1 MPQAEWDALAREVH
15 DLARRVA
22 EIEAHLGRA
31 EWSPGLPAAAPVEE
45 RPAGVAADAASLVPI
60 VGRMLL
66 GLAGAYLL
74 RALTD
79 GGNISPRAGVAA
91 GILYAMG
98 WLVWAARTPA
108 GQRLETALHG
118 LTSVLILS
126 PLLWEATLRLHALST
141 WAAGAILVAFTIFGL
156 AISWRKNLAI
166 VATIATLAGLG
177 TASALLMATHDVLPF
192 TLAFL
197 VVAAAV
203 EASACLNH
211 WLSER
216 WLAAV
221 AADFS
226 VLLATWLVTNARGL
240 PESYA
245 PIPARWLMGALVGLL
260 AIYLL
265 STIVRTLFR
274 GFRFTGFEIAQCAV
288 AFTIALGG
296 GLRLSATAPR
306 LAPAIG
312 TLALAGAAACYM
324 LSLLRLQRRGA
335 CRRNLYTYST
345 FGILLALAGS
355 RILLAGSAG
364 VLWFVLAAACA
375 GAGRLFGRMTLEV
388 HAAVYLLLALAS
400 SGAAQQAG
408 ALLLGTA
415 SWPGERQS
423 ALWLGAGAA
432 VAAWALSDR
441 SNRAVRLTL
450 AAAAAWVCAGI
461 AAGCLTAACR
471 SLLGPQAGL
480 AYCPTLRTGALV
492 GMGLLLAWAGSRWRY
507 PEFSRLIYPAMILGG
522 YRLLTQDLYE
532 ERKVTLFLSL
542 LVYGAALTVV
552 PRLKK
557 APS

>member
-1 MPQAEWDALAREVH
+1 MPQAEWEALAREVH
-15 DLARRVA
+15 DLARRVT
-22 EIEAHLGRA
+22 EIEARLGHKQWEPA
-31 EWSPGLPAAAPVEE
+31 LPVAAPVAE
-45 RPAGVAADAASLVPI
+45 PAGDVSAEAASLVPI
-60 VGRMLL
+60 IGRALL

-74 RALTD
+74 RALAD
-79 GGNISPRAGVAA
+79 GGSISPRAGAAA

-98 WLVWAARTPA
+98 WLVWAAHTPA
-108 GQRLETALHG
+108 GRRLETALHS

-126 PLLWEATLRLHALST
+126 PLLWEATLRFHALST
-141 WAAGAILVAFTIFGL
+141 WASATILISFVVLGL

-177 TASALLMATHDVLPF
+177 TAAALLIATHDVLPF

-197 VVAAAV
+197 AIAAAV

-216 WLAAV
+216 WV
-221 AADFS
+221 AAAAADLS

-245 PIPARWLMGALVGLL
+245 PFPARWLIGALVGLL

-265 STIVRTLFR
+265 STIIRTLFR
-274 GFRFTGFEIAQCAV
+274 GFTFTGFEISQCAV
-288 AFTIALGG
+288 AFAIALGG
-296 GLRLSATAPR
+296 LLRLSATAPR

-335 CRRNLYTYST
+335 CRRNLFTYST

-355 RILLAGSAG
+355 RILLAGSAD
-364 VLWFVLAAACA
+364 VLWFVLAVACA
-375 GAGRLFGRMTLEV
+375 GVGRLFGRMTLEV
-388 HAAVYLLLALAS
+388 HAVVYLLLALVS
-400 SGAAQQAG
+400 SGAAQKAS

-423 ALWLGAGAA
+423 ALWLGAVAA
-432 VAAWALSDR
+432 VAAWVLSDR
-441 SNRAVRLTL
+441 GNGAVRLCL
-450 AAAAAWVCAGI
+450 AAAAAWLSAGL
-461 AAGCLTAACR
+461 AAGYLTAVCR
-471 SLLGPQAGL
+471 YLLGPDAGP
-480 AYCPTLRTGALV
+480 AYCPTLRTAALV
-492 GMGLLLAWAGSRWRY
+492 GMALLLAWAGSRWHY
-507 PEFSRLIYPAMILGG
+507 PEFSRLAYPAMILGG

-542 LVYGAALTVV
+542 LVYGAALTIV

-557 APS
+557 ASS